1 MKHQKGVTLI
11 EMMIVISIIAIVLL
25 FVAPSMQSII
35 IKNRIVS
42 EINDASALIQY
53 ARHTAINEQALTV
66 VCPSDDYS
74 TCGDDWNDPKIVF
87 IDEDGNSTRGNDEVL
102 LVSMEASSETNIATA
117 TKEIIKFTENGSAS
131 NIIEYKICHKDG
143 DAVYAHGLTINL
155 QGRVKMGKDSDGN
168 GINEDSIGTDLS
180 C

>member
-1 MKHQKGVTLI
+1 MKRQKGVTLI

-25 FVAPSMQSII
+25 FVAPSMQSIV

-53 ARHTAINEQALTV
+53 ARHTAIDEQALTV
-66 VCPSDDYS
+66 VCPSSDYS
-74 TCGDDWNDPKIVF
+74 ICGNDWNAPKIVF
-87 IDEDGNSTRGNDEVL
+87 IDEDANNVRGNDETL

-117 TKEIIKFTENGSAS
+117 TNNVISFEENGAAI
-131 NIIEYKICHKDG
+131 NLVEFKICHKDG
-143 DAVYAHGLTINL
+143 DATYARSLSVNL
-155 QGRVKMGKDSDGN
+155 QGRVKMSTDSDNN
-168 GINEDSIGTDLS
+168 GINEDGSGTELS

>member
-1 MKHQKGVTLI
+1 MKQQKGVTLI

-42 EINDASALIQY
+42 EINDSSALIQF

-66 VCPSDDYS
+66 VCPSADYATCS
-74 TCGDDWNDPKIVF
+74 TDWNDPKIVF
-87 IDEDGNSTRGNDEVL
+87 IDEDANSNRGNDETL
-102 LVSMEASSETNIATA
+102 LVSVEASSDTNVATVS
-117 TKEIIKFTENGSAS
+117 KDIIRFTENGSAL
-131 NIIEYKICHKDG
+131 NIVEYKICHKDG
-143 DAVYAHGLTINL
+143 DATYARGLTINL
-155 QGRVKMGKDSDGN
+155 QGRVKMGKDSDAN
-168 GINEDSIGTDLS
+168 GIVEDSAGNDLS

>member
-25 FVAPSMQSII
+25 FVAPSMQSIV

-42 EINDASALIQY
+42 EINDTSALIQY
-53 ARHTAINEQALTV
+53 ARHTAINEQVLTV
-66 VCPSDDYS
+66 VCPSDDYA

-102 LVSMEASSETNIATA
+102 LVSIEASSETNIATA
-117 TKEIIKFTENGSAS
+117 SRDIIIFTESGSS
-131 NIIEYKICHKDG
+131 INIVEYKICHEDG
-143 DAVYAHGLTINL
+143 NTAYAHGLTVNR
-155 QGRVKMGKDSDGN
+155 QGRVKMGNDSDSN
-168 GINEDSIGTDLS
+168 GINEDSIGNDLS